1 MNKLHSFLSATAR
14 KAKPRELSA
23 FPARHGKGA
32 TKVKQTAGTLLYRQ
46 MMDGLEV
53 LLVHPSGN
61 YNRQSPW
68 SIPKGELEKEESPEM
83 AARRETL
90 EETGITAGQLVP
102 LGYVEY
108 TKSKKQV
115 HCFTGPVPLNVVPC
129 PTSWEIDQADFFPM
143 ARAKRLIHPDQV
155 PLLERLESALGYR

>member
-1 MNKLHSFLSATAR
+1 MNKLHSLRSARQAKQRDLSV
-14 KAKPRELSA
+14 
-23 FPARHGKGA
+23 FPARHGKGDV
-32 TKVKQTAGTLLYRQ
+32 KVKQTAGTLLYRQ

-61 YNRQSPW
+61 YNRHAAW
-68 SIPKGELEKEESPEM
+68 SIPKGELEKDESPEL

-90 EETGITAGQLVP
+90 EETGITAGLLVP

-115 HCFTGPVPLNVVPC
+115 HCFTGPVPLTVVPSAA
-129 PTSWEIDQADFFPM
+129 SWEIDRAEFFPI
-143 ARAKRLIHPDQV
+143 AKAKRLIHADQV